1 MNEQEYA
8 GFWIRVGAT
17 LIDALIVMIIIFPI
31 LTLIYGSVYWHGNFY
46 YSPYYG
52 YVDNTH
58 FFYGFWNFFFQFAVP
73 LTATIWFWIKF
84 QATPGK
90 MATSLRVV
98 DAKTGK
104 PLSIGQAVGRYFA
117 YIVSLLPL
125 GLGIF
130 WIVFD
135 KRKQGWHD
143 KLAGSVVVRSHA
155 KEAVVFED

>member
-1 MNEQEYA
+1 MA
-8 GFWIRVGAT
+8 VSTGMGIFITAHIMAM
-17 LIDALIVMIIIFPI
+17 LI
-31 LTLIYGSVYWHGNFY
+31 
-46 YSPYYG
+46 
-52 YVDNTH
+52 TH
-58 FFYGFWNFFFQFAVP
+58 ISFTVFGTSFFSLLCLFQFAVP
-73 LTATIWFWIKF
+73 LTATVWFWIKF